1 MIDSDVV
8 FREVLRGLRRHTRP
22 FVLYHLFFTILASV
36 ILLPATS
43 WLLTALLNT
52 AGNPAVANF
61 DLLAFAL
68 SPIGIIWI
76 LAAAT
81 LTLSWVS
88 ANQAGMVVIAASA
101 ARGRYA
107 AATAALWH
115 IGRRLPR
122 FLALTGLRVA
132 GHLGL
137 SAPFLVVLLLLYQWQ
152 LGRFDP
158 YFVVNE
164 RPPELWR
171 FLAMA
176 LPLVVGLLASNAVLY
191 VRWVLAVPILLLQ
204 DQGAWS
210 ALERSAALSRDRRW
224 RIALTLLPVAA
235 GIVLLPVLAT
245 VVIDWT
251 AVPLLGLLP
260 ERNDIL
266 IPATLLVVTLA
277 ILMAIAA
284 TFVGI
289 GVSGLVVHALY
300 REATGRQERLATA
313 PPEGST
319 LTVWGVEILVLA
331 FAVFQATRLLAT
343 FDFTDEVRISAHR
356 GSSWTA
362 PENTLAAIRQAL
374 ADGADYVEIDVR
386 QTADGVPVLLHDRD
400 LRRVAGD
407 DRRIWEVR
415 SAELDEIDV
424 GSWFS
429 AAFAGEPIPTLEQ
442 AVRAVGDRAK
452 LNIEIKPA
460 PETPDLV
467 RRVVEILQAEN
478 AVDGTIIASLN
489 RGLLEEVHELEPRLR
504 RAQLVHTSI
513 GRLDERGHDILAV
526 RAALATPD
534 AVVRAKRLGYEL
546 HVWTVN
552 ELQAMSRYIDM
563 GVDNI
568 ITDRPDVL
576 AQLLEERAQLSQ
588 AERLVLKIRS
598 WLRF

>member
-1 MIDSDVV
+1 
-8 FREVLRGLRRHTRP
+8 
-22 FVLYHLFFTILASV
+22 
-36 ILLPATS
+36 
-43 WLLTALLNT
+43 
-52 AGNPAVANF
+52 
-61 DLLAFAL
+61 
-68 SPIGIIWI
+68 
-76 LAAAT
+76 
-81 LTLSWVS
+81 
-88 ANQAGMVVIAASA
+88 
-101 ARGRYA
+101 
-107 AATAALWH
+107 
-115 IGRRLPR
+115 
-122 FLALTGLRVA
+122 
-132 GHLGL
+132 
-137 SAPFLVVLLLLYQWQ
+137 
-152 LGRFDP
+152 
-158 YFVVNE
+158 
-164 RPPELWR
+164 
-171 FLAMA
+171 
-176 LPLVVGLLASNAVLY
+176 
-191 VRWVLAVPILLLQ
+191 
-204 DQGAWS
+204 
-210 ALERSAALSRDRRW
+210 
-224 RIALTLLPVAA
+224 
-235 GIVLLPVLAT
+235 
-245 VVIDWT
+245 
-251 AVPLLGLLP
+251 
-260 ERNDIL
+260 
-266 IPATLLVVTLA
+266 
-277 ILMAIAA
+277 MAIAA

-300 REATGRQERLATA
+300 RQATGRQERLATA

-319 LTVWGVEILVLA
+319 LTVWGVETVILA
-331 FAVFQATRLLAT
+331 FAVFQATRMLAT
-343 FDFTDEVRISAHR
+343 LDFTDEVLISAHR

-362 PENTLAAIRQAL
+362 PENTLAAIHQAL

-407 DRRIWEVR
+407 DRRIWEVS

-489 RGLLEEVHELEPRLR
+489 LGLLEEVHELEPGLR
-504 RAQLVHTSI
+504 CAQLVHTSI

-552 ELQAMSRYIDM
+552 EPSAMSRYIDM